1 MNKPNFFLI
10 GAPKCGTTSLYHY
23 LTEHSQVFL
32 PEIKEQHFFSQP
44 EVKNTY
50 YDVYFANSLEE
61 YLDNYKDSKDEIVI
75 ADISPSYLYNEKSAD
90 KIKLFNPDAKIIAI
104 LREPIDRAI
113 SHYLMDLR
121 IGYINKPLSHYLK
134 DKTSTYYKE
143 YIGNSLYYDKVKYYK
158 ESFGDNFLVL
168 SFNDLKNNP
177 KEIMYEVFNFLDI
190 DKIELDFSKKYNTYA
205 QPSTSLIYY
214 LRKFKIYNFSKSL
227 IPINL
232 KDKIKLLLED
242 SLKHKPKFEEEEKIL
257 SEIFSEENKK
267 LEKLLGRKFW

>member
-10 GAPKCGTTSLYHY
+10 GAPKCGTTSLYYY
-23 LTEHSQVFL
+23 LKEHSDVFL

-44 EVKNTY
+44 EVKDTY
-50 YDVYFANSLEE
+50 YDVYFANTLEE
-61 YLDNYKDSKDEIVI
+61 YLDNYKDSKSEKII
-75 ADISPSYLYNEKSAD
+75 ADISPSYLYYKKSAN
-90 KIKLFNPDAKIIAI
+90 KIKEFNSNAKVIAI
-104 LREPIDRAI
+104 LRDPVDRTI

-121 IGYINKPLSHYLK
+121 IGYVNKPLNHYLK
-134 DKTSTYYKE
+134 DKTSNYYKE
-143 YIGNSLYYDKVKYYK
+143 YIGNSLYYEKVKYYK

-168 SFNDLKNNP
+168 SFNDLKHNP
-177 KEIMYEVFNFLDI
+177 KKVMDKVFCFLDI

-205 QPSTSLIYY
+205 KPSSSLIYY
-214 LRKFKIYNFSKSL
+214 LRKFKVYNFFKLL
-227 IPINL
+227 IPKNL
-232 KDKIKLLLED
+232 KDKIKSLLED